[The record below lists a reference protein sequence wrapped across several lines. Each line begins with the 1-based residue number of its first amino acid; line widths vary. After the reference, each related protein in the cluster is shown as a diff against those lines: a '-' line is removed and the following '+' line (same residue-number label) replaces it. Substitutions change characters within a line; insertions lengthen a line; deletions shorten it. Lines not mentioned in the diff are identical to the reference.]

1 MVNNIPEID
10 DLTKGINDPDMT
22 LTGTQK
28 EEEPQSQTEA
38 VIQTFS
44 QHDSCWEDFLKRLKA
59 ADRKSDKSDRMVC
72 KLDRDLADSLDDC
85 DINNHCRS
93 DLVNAIVRAFFETY
107 LPQLVQYKRENKS
120 LFMNLKET

>member
-1 MVNNIPEID
+1 MANNIPEID
-10 DLTKGINDPDMT
+10 DLTKGINDPDII

-38 VIQTFS
+38 VIKTVS
-44 QHDSCWEDFLKRLKA
+44 QHDSCWKDFLKFLKA
-59 ADRKSDKSDRMVC
+59 TDRKSDKSDRMVC

>member
-1 MVNNIPEID
+1 MIVAGRISSNA
-10 DLTKGINDPDMT
+10 T
-22 LTGTQK
+22 
-28 EEEPQSQTEA
+28 
-38 VIQTFS
+38 
-44 QHDSCWEDFLKRLKA
+44 
-59 ADRKSDKSDRMVC
+59 DRKSDKSDRMVC

>member
-22 LTGTQK
+22 LAGTQK

-59 ADRKSDKSDRMVC
+59 TDRKSDKSDRMVC

>member
-1 MVNNIPEID
+1 MADNIPEID
-10 DLTKGINDPDMT
+10 DLTKGINDPDLT
-22 LTGTQK
+22 LTGTQEK
-28 EEEPQSQTEA
+28 EEPQSQS
-38 VIQTFS
+38 VVKTFS
-44 QHDSCWEDFLKRLKA
+44 QHDSCWKDFLKYLKA
-59 ADRKSDKSDRMVC
+59 TDRKADKSDRMVC